1 MRVAPPVELTAEER
15 SQLEKWSRGH
25 SQPHQLVLRSKSV
38 LLAADG
44 LQNKQIAQRLTVHRN
59 SVDHWRRM
67 FLAGRLTELQR
78 EASRPGRPHTV
89 TTPEMERRV
98 VDTVRLRRPLRGT
111 RWSVRSL
118 AEALHMEPTAVY
130 RTLRKYRLQPHRT
143 RGFKFSNDPH
153 FEEKLRDV
161 VGLYLNPPEHALVLS
176 FDEKSQIQAL
186 NRTQLILPIRP
197 GLPEGRSHDYRRNGT
212 TTLLAMLNMLDG
224 KVIGSCTK
232 RHRHQEFLRFLEKV
246 EGEVPS
252 GLDLHV
258 ILDNYS
264 AHKHARVKNWLRRHT
279 RWHLHFIPTHSSF
292 LNMVERWLGK
302 ITDEEIRRGTY
313 GSVQELTESIELY
326 LKNYNSNPTVYTW
339 TASADDILRKIGK
352 LRELYGIPGPGWD
365 PTKISTGTTETG
377 H

>member
-1 MRVAPPVELTAEER
+1 MRVAPPVVISPEER
-15 SQLEKWSRGH
+15 AQLEDWARSH
-25 SQPHQLVLRSKSV
+25 TSPHQLVVRSKSI

-44 LQNKQIAQRLTVHRN
+44 LQNLEIAARLAVHRN
-59 SVDHWRRM
+59 SVDHWRKR
-67 FLAGRLTELQR
+67 FLSGRIAELAR
-78 EASRPGRPHTV
+78 EAPRPGRPHTV
-89 TTPEMERRV
+89 TTPVMERRV
-98 VDTVRLRRPLRGT
+98 VDAVRMEKPLLGN

-118 AEALHMEPTAVY
+118 ARALDMEQTAVF

-143 RGFKFSNDPH
+143 RGFKFSNDPK
-153 FEEKLRDV
+153 FEEKLHDV

-176 FDEKSQIQAL
+176 YDEKSQIQAL

-197 GLPEGRSHDYRRNGT
+197 NLPEGRSHDYRRNGT

-264 AHKHARVKNWLRRHT
+264 AHKHARVKVWLRHHP
-279 RWHLHFIPTHSSF
+279 RWHLHFTPTNSSF
-292 LNMVERWLGK
+292 LNMVERWFGK
-302 ITDEEIRRGTY
+302 ITDEEIRRGSY
-313 GSVQELTESIELY
+313 GSVKDLIASIDLY
-326 LKNYNSNPTVYTW
+326 LKNYNLNPTHYTW
-339 TASADDILRKIGK
+339 TATAEDILRKIGK
-352 LRELYGIPGPGWD
+352 LRELYGVPGPGWD
-365 PTKISTGTTETG
+365 PGKISTGTTATS

>member
-1 MRVAPPVELTAEER
+1 MRVAPPVELTAVER
-15 SQLEKWSRGH
+15 SQLEEWSRGH
-25 SQPHQLVLRSKSV
+25 SLPHQLVLRSKSV

-44 LQNKQIAQRLTVHRN
+44 LQNKEIARRLAVHRN
-59 SVDHWRRM
+59 SVNHWRKR
-67 FLAGRLTELQR
+67 FLEGRLEDLQHD
-78 EASRPGRPHTV
+78 EPRPGRPCTV
-89 TTPEMERRV
+89 TTPQLEKRV
-98 VDTVRLRRPLRGT
+98 VDTLRLERPLLGN

-118 AEALHMEPTAVY
+118 ARALKVDRNLVH
-130 RTLRKYRLQPHRT
+130 RTLRKYRLQPHIT
-143 RGFKFSNDPH
+143 RGFKFSNDPK

-161 VGLYLNPPEHALVLS
+161 VGLYLHPPEHALVLS
-176 FDEKSQIQAL
+176 YDEKSQIQAL

-224 KVIGSCTK
+224 KVIGTCTK

-246 EGEVPS
+246 EAEVPP

-264 AHKHARVKNWLRRHT
+264 AHKHARVRTWLKRHP
-279 RWHLHFIPTHSSF
+279 RWYLHFTPTNSSF

-302 ITDEEIRRGTY
+302 ITYEEIRRGSY
-313 GSVQELTESIELY
+313 GSVKELIESIEIY
-326 LKNYNSNPTVYTW
+326 LKNYNADPHVYTW
-339 TASADDILRKIGK
+339 TATADDILRKIGK
-352 LRELYGIPGPGWD
+352 LRELYGVPGPGWD
-365 PTKISTGTTETG
+365 PGKISTGTTETT

>member
-1 MRVAPPVELTAEER
+1 M
-15 SQLEKWSRGH
+15 
-25 SQPHQLVLRSKSV
+25 
-38 LLAADG
+38 
-44 LQNKQIAQRLTVHRN
+44 
-59 SVDHWRRM
+59 
-67 FLAGRLTELQR
+67 
-78 EASRPGRPHTV
+78 
-89 TTPEMERRV
+89 
-98 VDTVRLRRPLRGT
+98 
-111 RWSVRSL
+111 
-118 AEALHMEPTAVY
+118 
-130 RTLRKYRLQPHRT
+130 
-143 RGFKFSNDPH
+143 
-153 FEEKLRDV
+153 

-176 FDEKSQIQAL
+176 FDEKSRIQAL

-292 LNMVERWLGK
+292 RNMVERWLGK

-352 LRELYGIPGPGWD
+352 HRELYGIPGPGRD